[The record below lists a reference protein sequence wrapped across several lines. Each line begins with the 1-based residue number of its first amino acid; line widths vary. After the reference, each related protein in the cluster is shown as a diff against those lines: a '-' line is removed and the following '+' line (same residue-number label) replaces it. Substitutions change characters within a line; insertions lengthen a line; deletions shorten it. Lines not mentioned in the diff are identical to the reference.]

1 MAAVVQAHAHDGV
14 AVLAEGLIDGE
25 VGLSA
30 GVGLHI
36 GITGAE
42 ELLGPVS
49 YTHLDVYKRQ
59 ELSQAAAG
67 AKIDKIYQPGRDE
80 VVLALRSP
88 TQGNVRLLLSAN
100 PTHPRPQLTRLSRE
114 NPDTPPMFCML
125 LRKHLALSLIHI

>member
-1 MAAVVQAHAHDGV
+1 MPLDA
-14 AVLAEGLIDGE
+14 LCLSGL
-25 VGLSA
+25 V
-30 GVGLHI
+30 H
-36 GITGAE
+36 
-42 ELLGPVS
+42 
-49 YTHLDVYKRQ
+49 

-125 LRKHLALSLIHI
+125 LRKIGRAHV